1 MALTGTQLACERG
14 GRRLFAGIDV
24 EVGAG
29 EALWVQG
36 DNGSGKTSLLRLLC
50 GLLAPT
56 LGTVQWCGQSLHRL
70 REDFHR
76 ELLYIGHA
84 PGLKDELSAAENL
97 QFGVRLR
104 GGEGDAR
111 DAEAALDR
119 VGLRR
124 QAHLPVGRLSQGQR
138 RRVALAR
145 LHLPRRPRL
154 LVLDEPFAAL
164 DAAASGRLEA
174 ALAHHLSEGGTV
186 VYTTHQ
192 AQALRSGRL
201 RTLALPC

>member
-1 MALTGTQLACERG
+1 MALKGTQLACERG

-56 LGTVQWCGQSLHRL
+56 LGTVQWCGQDLRRL

-97 QFGVRLR
+97 QFGARLR
-104 GGEGDAR
+104 GADGDVR
-111 DAEAALDR
+111 DAEAALER
-119 VGLRR
+119 VGLGR
-124 QAHLPVGRLSQGQR
+124 QAHLPAGRLSQGQR

-164 DAAASGRLEA
+164 DAAASERLEA

-192 AQALRSGRL
+192 AQALRGGRL